1 MQGQALHD
9 FIADK
14 IDDLKGRD
22 IITLDVRGKSTITDC
37 MIICSGNSNRHV
49 CSIAD
54 HVAEELRHA
63 GLQPL
68 GIEGE
73 AEGEWVLVDMGDVIV
88 HVMQDDTRALYQ
100 LEKLWS
106 GNFTEAAA

>member
-22 IITLDVRGKSTITDC
+22 ITIIDVRGKSSITDC
-37 MIICSGNSNRHV
+37 MVICSGNSNRHV
-49 CSIAD
+49 CSIAE
-54 HVAEELRHA
+54 HVAEELRHS
-63 GLQPL
+63 GLPLL
-68 GIEGE
+68 GIEGQ
-73 AEGEWVLVDMGDVIV
+73 ALGEWVLVDAGDVLI
-88 HVMQDDTRALYQ
+88 HVMQDETRALYQ

-106 GNFTEAAA
+106 GQFTEAAA

>member
-1 MQGQALHD
+1 MV
-9 FIADK
+9 
-14 IDDLKGRD
+14 
-22 IITLDVRGKSTITDC
+22 LDVRGKSSITDC
-37 MIICSGNSNRHV
+37 MIICSGSSNRHV

-73 AEGEWVLVDMGDVIV
+73 SEGEWVLVDMGDVIV

>member
-1 MQGQALHD
+1 MQGPALHA

-22 IITLDVRGKSTITDC
+22 IVTLDVRGHSSITDC

-73 AEGEWVLVDMGDVIV
+73 AEGEWVLVDMSDVIV

>member
-1 MQGQALHD
+1 MQGQTLHT
-9 FIADK
+9 FIVDK

-22 IITLDVRGKSTITDC
+22 IVVLDVRGKSSITDC

-73 AEGEWVLVDMGDVIV
+73 TEGEWVLVDMGDVIV

>member
-1 MQGQALHD
+1 MQGQTLHT
-9 FIADK
+9 FIVDK

-22 IITLDVRGKSTITDC
+22 IVVLDVRGKSSITDC

-73 AEGEWVLVDMGDVIV
+73 AEGEWVLVDMGDVII

>member
-1 MQGQALHD
+1 LQGQTLHA

-22 IITLDVRGKSTITDC
+22 IVTLDVRGKSSITDC

-49 CSIAD
+49 CSIAE

-68 GIEGE
+68 GIEGQS
-73 AEGEWVLVDMGDVIV
+73 EGEWVLVDMGEVII
-88 HVMQDDTRALYQ
+88 HVMQDETRALYQ

-106 GNFTEAAA
+106 GNFAEAAA